1 MELPIKVIPSE
12 VKPKDKRLEKMKYK
26 DSLPK
31 HPANVMIL
39 GRCGSGKSCCL
50 YSMLNEGYTDHKGK
64 SIFDEILVYLGTG
77 DGVDAFEK
85 LPCDNIA
92 VMTQFDN
99 ESFESYLQDLRDHQL
114 TRLSKGK
121 PPLNIAIVFD
131 DMAAQ
136 SLLKPSKKGQASPLE
151 HLLITSRHECFASI
165 FFCSQIYKNSGF
177 STPVARNN
185 MSNWIIYDMNR
196 PEVKKIAEE
205 LSGFMSQDEFVE
217 WYDSVHKTK
226 HNFLTIW
233 MREPDEVRYREGFT
247 KVYTPKSM
255 IKLDGEK

>member
-1 MELPIKVIPSE
+1 
-12 VKPKDKRLEKMKYK
+12 MKFK

-50 YSMLNEGYTDHKGK
+50 YSMLKDGYVTDKGK

-77 DGVDAFEK
+77 DGVQAFKK

-92 VMTQFDN
+92 VMTEFDN
-99 ESFESYLQDLRDHQL
+99 DSFEAYLNDLKDHQME
-114 TRLSKGK
+114 RLDKNK

-136 SLLKPSKKGQASPLE
+136 CLLKPTKRGKASPLE
-151 HLLITSRHECFASI
+151 HLLITSRHECYASI

-177 STPVARNN
+177 STPIARNN
-185 MSNWIIYDMNR
+185 MSHWIIYDMNR
-196 PEVKKIAEE
+196 PEVKKMAEE
-205 LSGFMSQDEFVE
+205 LSGYMSEDEFLK
-217 WYDSVHKTK
+217 WYDQVHKKK
-226 HNFLTIW
+226 HNFITIW
-233 MREPDEVRYREGFT
+233 MREPDEIRYREGFT
-247 KVYTPKSM
+247 KIHYPKTIRDESEEE
-255 IKLDGEK
+255 DAR